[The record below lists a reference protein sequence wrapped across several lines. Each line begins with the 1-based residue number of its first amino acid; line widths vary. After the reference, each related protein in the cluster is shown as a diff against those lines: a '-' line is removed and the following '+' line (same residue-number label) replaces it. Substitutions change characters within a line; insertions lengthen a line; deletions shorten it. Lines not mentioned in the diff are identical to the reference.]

1 VKRTTK
7 VPSVIFQDVLKQ
19 AEEELAFAARGAENF
34 QHKGIRGDER
44 ANALRQFLANHL
56 PNVFATGKGEA
67 IDFED
72 NRTGQID
79 FCVYDA
85 ATASPIQSSSENSLI
100 PAEALYVVV
109 EVKSVLTQ
117 DEPNSSAIAA
127 KKVRSLRP
135 FKQAF
140 AGSPT
145 KGEISD
151 GNRCLYIVFAYMSNL
166 GEKDWAQ
173 KEFDRIRA
181 ATSAAGGTLDM
192 IDRVL
197 VLDRG
202 LIQPQVSAA
211 RLRDETKGIF
221 LEFYLH
227 VVNFLTRERRRRPE
241 IDWTAYASRSTWI
254 KLT

>member
-1 VKRTTK
+1 MKRTTK
-7 VPSVIFQDVLKQ
+7 VPSVIFQEVLKQ
-19 AEEELAFAARGAENF
+19 AEEELALAAKGAANF

-44 ANALRQFLANHL
+44 ANALRQFLASHL
-56 PNVFATGKGEA
+56 PNVFTTGKGEA

-79 FCVYDA
+79 FCIYDG
-85 ATASPIQSSSENSLI
+85 ATSSPIQSSSENSLI

-117 DEPNSSAIAA
+117 DELNRAAIAA
-127 KKVRSLRP
+127 KKVRSLKP

-140 AGSPT
+140 VASPT
-145 KGEISD
+145 KGEISH
-151 GNRCLYIVFAYMSNL
+151 GYRCLYIVFSYTSNL

-173 KEFDRIRA
+173 KEFDRIKA

-202 LIQPQVSAA
+202 LIRPQVSAA

-227 VVNFLTRERRRRPE
+227 VVNFLTRERKRRPE
-241 IDWTAYASRSTWI
+241 IDWAAYSSRSTWI

>member
-1 VKRTTK
+1 MKRATRI
-7 VPSVIFQDVLKQ
+7 PSIIFQEVLKQ
-19 AEEELAFAARGAENF
+19 AEAQLALAAQGAANF
-34 QHKGIRGDER
+34 KHKDIRGDER
-44 ANALRQFLANHL
+44 ANALRQFLTAHL

-72 NRTGQID
+72 TRTGEID
-79 FCVYDA
+79 FCIYDA
-85 ATASPIQSSSENSLI
+85 ATSSPIPSSSENALI

-117 DEPNSSAIAA
+117 DELDSCAIAA
-127 KKVRSLRP
+127 KKVRSLKP
-135 FKQAF
+135 FKEAF
-140 AGSPT
+140 VATPT
-145 KGEISD
+145 KGAIPD
-151 GNRCLYIVFAYMSNL
+151 GHRCLYIVFAYSSNL
-166 GEKDWAQ
+166 GETDWAQ
-173 KEFDRIRA
+173 KELDRIKA
-181 ATSAAGGTLDM
+181 ATTNAGGTLDM

-202 LIQPQVSAA
+202 MIRPQVLAA

-227 VVNFLTRERRRRPE
+227 IVNFLTRERKRRPE

-254 KLT
+254 KLS